1 MSYVPPHARNNK
13 NNLSK
18 TNGMSKTN
26 LSKTNNLSNNKKAD
40 EPNKFENEFPSLGQ
54 TIVKQT
60 PVKQT
65 PVQQTSVQQNATLN
79 FSNLFKEEEIVPKE
93 IKSEMKKG
101 FVKLTKNGVI
111 DSLTEEEQKID
122 DDKDTLN
129 KINNNMAKL
138 YNHIEINKQRRSAWD
153 MNYVPEVVVDEY
165 SSSDH
170 YTTEESDE
178 YAEDPEDEF
187 YDL

>member
-1 MSYVPPHARNNK
+1 M
-13 NNLSK
+13 
-18 TNGMSKTN
+18 
-26 LSKTNNLSNNKKAD
+26 
-40 EPNKFENEFPSLGQ
+40 
-54 TIVKQT
+54 
-60 PVKQT
+60 
-65 PVQQTSVQQNATLN
+65 N

-101 FVKLTKNGVI
+101 VIKLTKNGVI
-111 DSLTEEEQKID
+111 DSLTEEEKKTYED
-122 DDKDTLN
+122 NHTL
-129 KINNNMAKL
+129 KQINNNMANL
-138 YNHIEINKQRRSAWD
+138 YNHIEINKQRRVAWD

-178 YAEDPEDEF
+178 YAEDPEEEF

>member
-1 MSYVPPHARNNK
+1 MP
-13 NNLSK
+13 K
-18 TNGMSKTN
+18 T
-26 LSKTNNLSNNKKAD
+26 NNKKAD
-40 EPNKFENEFPSLGQ
+40 EPNKFENEFPTLGQ
-54 TIVKQT
+54 TLVQQT
-60 PVKQT
+60 LVQQT
-65 PVQQTSVQQNATLN
+65 PVQQTTVKQNTTMN

-93 IKSEMKKG
+93 IKTEMKKG

-111 DSLTEEEQKID
+111 DSLTEEEQKMD
-122 DDKDTLN
+122 DDKDTLK

-138 YNHIEINKQRRSAWD
+138 YNHIEINKQRRLAWD
-153 MNYVPEVVVDEY
+153 MNYLPEVVVDEY

-178 YAEDPEDEF
+178 YAEDPEDDF

>member
-1 MSYVPPHARNNK
+1 MSYVPPHARNN
-13 NNLSK
+13 
-18 TNGMSKTN
+18 MSKTN
-26 LSKTNNLSNNKKAD
+26 MSKTNMSNNKKAD
-40 EPNKFENEFPSLGQ
+40 EPNKFEKEFPTLGH
-54 TIVKQT
+54 TN
-60 PVKQT
+60 
-65 PVQQTSVQQNATLN
+65 VQQTTVKQNTTMN

-93 IKSEMKKG
+93 IKTEMKKG

-111 DSLTEEEQKID
+111 DSLTDEEKKID
-122 DDKDTLN
+122 EDKDTL
-129 KINNNMAKL
+129 KQINNNMAKL
-138 YNHIEINKQRRSAWD
+138 YNHIEVNKQRRVAWE
-153 MNYVPEVVVDEY
+153 MNYLPEVVVDEY

>member
-1 MSYVPPHARNNK
+1 
-13 NNLSK
+13 
-18 TNGMSKTN
+18 MSK
-26 LSKTNNLSNNKKAD
+26 NKKAD

-54 TIVKQT
+54 TT
-60 PVKQT
+60 
-65 PVQQTSVQQNATLN
+65 VQQTIVQQTNVGQTTVQQTTPMN

-111 DSLTEEEQKID
+111 DSLTEEEKKID

-153 MNYVPEVVVDEY
+153 MNYVPEMVVDEY

>member
-1 MSYVPPHARNNK
+1 MSYVPPHARNN
-13 NNLSK
+13 
-18 TNGMSKTN
+18 MSKTN
-26 LSKTNNLSNNKKAD
+26 MSKTNMSKTNKKAD
-40 EPNKFENEFPSLGQ
+40 EPNKFEKEFPTLGQ
-54 TIVKQT
+54 TIGQQT
-60 PVKQT
+60 IGQQM
-65 PVQQTSVQQNATLN
+65 PVQQTTIKQNTTMN

-101 FVKLTKNGVI
+101 VIKLTKNGVI
-111 DSLTEEEQKID
+111 DSLTEEEKKTYED
-122 DDKDTLN
+122 NHTL
-129 KINNNMAKL
+129 KQINNNMANL
-138 YNHIEINKQRRSAWD
+138 YNHIEINKQRRVAWE

-178 YAEDPEDEF
+178 YAEDPEEEF

>member
-13 NNLSK
+13 INLSNNLSKTNLSK
-18 TNGMSKTN
+18 TNGMSK
-26 LSKTNNLSNNKKAD
+26 NKKAD
-40 EPNKFENEFPSLGQ
+40 EPNKFENEFPTLGQ
-54 TIVKQT
+54 TSVKQT
-60 PVKQT
+60 I
-65 PVQQTSVQQNATLN
+65 VQQTNVQQTTPMN

-111 DSLTEEEQKID
+111 DSLTEEEKKID

-153 MNYVPEVVVDEY
+153 MNYVPEMVVDEY